1 LGIGPTTKR
10 VADKIGS
17 FDKTGMLVAAI
28 IAMRI
33 DLLKNF
39 LAGLLLGGGL
49 CMAQAQTDTNYTID
63 WFKVAG
69 GGGTSSNG
77 QYSISGTIGQY
88 DAGVQMSSDS
98 YSLTGGFWSI
108 YALQTPGAPIL
119 TVTSVSNTVVV
130 SWTSFATNYVLVQ
143 NLNLATTNWVL
154 SDYPI
159 TTNGDTVSIT
169 ITSPPPGNL
178 FFRLKD

>member
-1 LGIGPTTKR
+1 
-10 VADKIGS
+10 
-17 FDKTGMLVAAI
+17 
-28 IAMRI
+28 MRT
-33 DLLKNF
+33 DLFKNF
-39 LAGLLLGGGL
+39 LAGFLLGGGL
-49 CMAQAQTDTNYTID
+49 CMAQAQNLQNYSID

-88 DAGVQMSSDS
+88 DAGEPMVSYN

-119 TVTSVSNTVVV
+119 TVASVSNTVVV
-130 SWTSFATNYVLVQ
+130 SWSSFATNYVLVQ
-143 NLNLATTNWVL
+143 NSDLATPTWTT
-154 SDYPI
+154 SEYPI

-169 ITSPPPGNL
+169 ITSPPPGEL